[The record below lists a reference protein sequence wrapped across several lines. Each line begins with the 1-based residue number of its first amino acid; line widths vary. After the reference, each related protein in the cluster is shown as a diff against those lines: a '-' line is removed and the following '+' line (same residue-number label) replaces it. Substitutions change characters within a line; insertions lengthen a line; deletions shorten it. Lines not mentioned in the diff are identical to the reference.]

1 MATRIESD
9 VITGEVRVIE
19 YEDQPVD
26 AVQQPE
32 PTPDPA
38 PTDGAPQ

>member
-26 AVQQPE
+26 APQQE
-32 PTPDPA
+32 TPA